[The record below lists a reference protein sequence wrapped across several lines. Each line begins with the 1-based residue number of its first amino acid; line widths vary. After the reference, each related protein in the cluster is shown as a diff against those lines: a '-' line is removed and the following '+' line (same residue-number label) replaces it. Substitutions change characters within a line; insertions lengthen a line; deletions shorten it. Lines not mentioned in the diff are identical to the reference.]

1 MSERSRNWKAN
12 SPRVEDVLKTCTQAV
27 AKLPLPEQFRVLAG
41 LRAYVNTPTEMT
53 GVPDDETSIYAGAPA
68 SGHKGNAP

>member
-1 MSERSRNWKAN
+1 MSKRSRHWKAN

-41 LRAYVNTPTEMT
+41 IRAFVNTPS
-53 GVPDDETSIYAGAPA
+53 GLVSLPDEETSVYAGEPTA
-68 SGHKGNAP
+68 GHKGNAL